1 MKIIDLL
8 NKIFNKK
15 QPNTIKYNNEIF
27 EWSQVGMYG
36 GDYYKEYDFTP
47 LSVYINL
54 STPDILNSEVEVIE

>member
-8 NKIFNKK
+8 NKIADGE
-15 QPNTIKYNNEIF
+15 QPQKIKYDDIVF

-47 LSVYINL
+47 LSVYTNL
-54 STPDILNSEVEVIE
+54 SAPDILNNEVEVIE